1 MHCFAASVHGE
12 KERKKKSRKKPLRS
26 GHWSLAPASRLR
38 GGSIT
43 PSTRVSKAILYVVL
57 ERELQLALP
66 ALARCPAPHMPISLE
81 RPRGC
86 PESGALTVSH
96 THLTLRPTSLS
107 LWFPGRW
114 IESNRLEDPSSAAAS
129 PSPAP
134 LSWTGR
140 PPTAAAAPCRHRSLP
155 LMPRPAQSGGSS
167 ASPARPGLR
176 GRGPPAA

>member
-1 MHCFAASVHGE
+1 ME
-12 KERKKKSRKKPLRS
+12 RKKERK
-26 GHWSLAPASRLR
+26 
-38 GGSIT
+38 
-43 PSTRVSKAILYVVL
+43 
-57 ERELQLALP
+57 
-66 ALARCPAPHMPISLE
+66 SLE
-81 RPRGC
+81 RSLCALASCSGLPAPGGIDNSKYSCVESNTLCGLGTRASACPAGARPLPRSSHADFPRAPRGC